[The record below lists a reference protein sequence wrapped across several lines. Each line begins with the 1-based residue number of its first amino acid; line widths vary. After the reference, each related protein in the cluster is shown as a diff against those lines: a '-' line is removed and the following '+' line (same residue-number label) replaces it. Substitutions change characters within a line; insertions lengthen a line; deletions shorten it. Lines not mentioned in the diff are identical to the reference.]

1 MAQLSQISSI
11 ANLHGDTARVGGLA
25 IAGAVGIAGAVAI
38 ITITPKTITKS

>member
-11 ANLHGDTARVGGLA
+11 ANPHGNTARVGGLA
-25 IAGAVGIAGAVAI
+25 MIGTVGIAGAVAI